1 MMPSQPMAPSCNAA
15 IGNPH
20 SVPNSPIGVPDFD
33 HSHNTSHSSN
43 GSGSNMGYPQT
54 MQQRQRNIR
63 LMQQQQFQQQM
74 QQNQGMMNACNHQQS
89 TPQHGNR
96 TCRSG
101 CNCDVAP

>member
-1 MMPSQPMAPSCNAA
+1 MTIFFVHPQMAPSCNAA

-33 HSHNTSHSSN
+33 HSHSNAHNTSHSSN

-74 QQNQGMMNACNHQQS
+74 QQNQVCLLGKSGIFVSFEQQIL
-89 TPQHGNR
+89 
-96 TCRSG
+96 
-101 CNCDVAP
+101 A